1 VANRFSYATSHI
13 GLCVRDLQR
22 SRRFYV
28 DGLGFEEF
36 ARFEIDRQIAEVDP
50 PCDFTSFFI
59 QKDGLRIELLDYRSP
74 GVFGEPSSRRN
85 HLGLTHLSFVVDDV
99 DAAARELE
107 AFGGTI
113 IEGTRSGQH
122 DPDMV
127 QIIFLADPDG
137 TRVELMRLATG
148 QEW

>member
-1 VANRFSYATSHI
+1 MATRFSYATSHV
-13 GLCVRDLQR
+13 GLCVRDLER

-28 DGLGFEEF
+28 EGLGFEEF

-74 GVFGEPSSRRN
+74 GVFGQPANRRN
-85 HLGLTHLSFVVDDV
+85 QLGLTHLSFVVDDV

-107 AFGGTI
+107 SFGGTI
-113 IEGTRSGQH
+113 IDGTRSGQE

-137 TRVELMRLATG
+137 TRVELMRLAKG
-148 QEW
+148 QVW

>member
-13 GLCVRDLQR
+13 GLCVRDLER

-74 GVFGEPSSRRN
+74 GVFGEPSNRRN

-113 IEGTRSGQH
+113 VEGTRSGQH

-137 TRVELMRLATG
+137 TRVELMRLAKG